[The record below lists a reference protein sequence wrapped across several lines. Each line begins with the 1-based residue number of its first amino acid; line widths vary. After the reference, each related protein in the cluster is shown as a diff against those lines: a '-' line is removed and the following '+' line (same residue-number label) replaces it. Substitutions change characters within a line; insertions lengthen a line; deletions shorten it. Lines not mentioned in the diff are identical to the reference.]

1 MGVFPLFWSDWYP
14 NGKTRH
20 AGVVVHCC
28 MGTERITFE
37 NHAGQQLAG
46 RFDTPD
52 AQPSGYALFAHCFTC
67 SKDTLA
73 ASRIARGLTE
83 RGIAVLR
90 FDFTGLGESEGAFDA
105 TSFASNVRDLLSA
118 CAWVDEHHA
127 PVDLLI
133 GHSLGGAA
141 VVSAAGQMDG
151 VKGVA
156 TIGAPSDPTHVR
168 HLFESHIEEIEREGS
183 AEVSIGGRPFRI
195 GKAFLDDLDAHDPRE
210 ILRGLKRPLMIFHSP
225 IDQIVGVENAAQMF
239 EWAMHPKSFVSLDKA
254 DHMLTN
260 RKDADFVAAMI
271 TAWSG
276 RVLDA

>member
-1 MGVFPLFWSDWYP
+1 MGS
-14 NGKTRH
+14 K
-20 AGVVVHCC
+20 
-28 MGTERITFE
+28 RITFDNE
-37 NHAGQQLAG
+37 DGQQLAG
-46 RFDTPD
+46 RFDMPQGDPT
-52 AQPSGYALFAHCFTC
+52 GYALFAHCFTC

-90 FDFTGLGESEGAFDA
+90 FDFTGLGESEGEFDA
-105 TSFASNVRDLLSA
+105 TSFGSNVRDLLSA
-118 CAWVDEHHA
+118 CGWLSEHHA

-168 HLFESHIEEIEREGS
+168 HLFDSHIAEIEREGA

-195 GKAFLDDLDAHDPRE
+195 GKAFIDDLDAHDPRE
-210 ILRGLKRPLMIFHSP
+210 ILHGLRRPLMIFHSP
-225 IDQIVGVENAAQMF
+225 VDQIVGVENAAQMF
-239 EWAMHPKSFVSLDKA
+239 EWAMHPKSFISLDQA
-254 DHMLTN
+254 DHMLSD
-260 RKDADFVAAMI
+260 RKDADFVASMI
-271 TAWSG
+271 AAWSE
-276 RVLDA
+276 RVLTD

>member
-1 MGVFPLFWSDWYP
+1 MGS
-14 NGKTRH
+14 K
-20 AGVVVHCC
+20 
-28 MGTERITFE
+28 RITFE
-37 NHAGQQLAG
+37 NDDGQQLAG
-46 RFDTPD
+46 RFDTPQGD
-52 AQPSGYALFAHCFTC
+52 PSGYALFAHCFTC

-90 FDFTGLGESEGAFDA
+90 FDFTGLGESEGDFDA

-118 CAWVDEHHA
+118 CAWLGEHHA

-141 VVSAAGQMDG
+141 VVSAAGQMDS

-183 AEVSIGGRPFRI
+183 AQVSIGGRPFRI
-195 GKAFLDDLDAHDPRE
+195 GKSFIEDLDAHDPKDV
-210 ILRGLKRPLMIFHSP
+210 LKTLKRPLMIFHSP

-239 EWAMHPKSFVSLDKA
+239 QWAMHPKSFVSLGSA
-254 DHMLTN
+254 DHMLSD

-271 TAWSG
+271 AAWSH
-276 RVLDA
+276 RVLGA

>member
-1 MGVFPLFWSDWYP
+1 
-14 NGKTRH
+14 
-20 AGVVVHCC
+20 

-141 VVSAAGQMDG
+141 VVSAAGQMDS

-195 GKAFLDDLDAHDPRE
+195 GKAFIDDLDAHDPRE

>member
-1 MGVFPLFWSDWYP
+1 MGS
-14 NGKTRH
+14 
-20 AGVVVHCC
+20 
-28 MGTERITFE
+28 ERITFE
-37 NHAGQQLAG
+37 NDEGHQLAG
-46 RFDTPD
+46 RLDTPNGD
-52 AQPSGYALFAHCFTC
+52 PSGYALFAHCFTC

-118 CAWVDEHHA
+118 CAWLSEHHA

-141 VVSAAGQMDG
+141 VVSAAGQMDS

-156 TIGAPSDPTHVR
+156 TIGAPSDPSHVR
-168 HLFESHIEEIEREGS
+168 HLFDAHIEEIEREGS

-195 GKAFLDDLDAHDPRE
+195 GKSFIDDLDAHDPKDV
-210 ILRGLKRPLMIFHSP
+210 LKGLKRPLMIFHSP
-225 IDQIVGVENAAQMF
+225 IDRIVGVENAAQMF
-239 EWAMHPKSFVSLDKA
+239 EWAMHPKSFISLGTA
-254 DHMLTN
+254 DHMLSD
-260 RKDADFVAAMI
+260 RKDADFVASMI
-271 TAWSG
+271 AAWSQ
-276 RVLDA
+276 RVLDS

>member
-1 MGVFPLFWSDWYP
+1 MGS
-14 NGKTRH
+14 K
-20 AGVVVHCC
+20 
-28 MGTERITFE
+28 RITFE
-37 NHAGQQLAG
+37 NDDGQQLAG
-46 RFDTPD
+46 RFDTPQGD
-52 AQPSGYALFAHCFTC
+52 PSGYALFAHCFTC

-90 FDFTGLGESEGAFDA
+90 FDFTGLGESEGDFDA

-118 CAWVDEHHA
+118 CAWLSEHHA

-141 VVSAAGQMDG
+141 VVSAAGQMDS

-183 AEVSIGGRPFRI
+183 AQVSIGGRPFRI
-195 GKAFLDDLDAHDPRE
+195 GKSFIEDLDAHDPKDV
-210 ILRGLKRPLMIFHSP
+210 LKTLKRPLMIFHSP

-239 EWAMHPKSFVSLDKA
+239 QWAMHPKSFVSLGSA
-254 DHMLTN
+254 DHMLSD

-271 TAWSG
+271 AAWSH
-276 RVLDA
+276 RVLGA

>member
-1 MGVFPLFWSDWYP
+1 MGS
-14 NGKTRH
+14 K
-20 AGVVVHCC
+20 
-28 MGTERITFE
+28 RITFE
-37 NHAGQQLAG
+37 NDDGQQLAG
-46 RFDTPD
+46 RFDTPQGD
-52 AQPSGYALFAHCFTC
+52 PSGYALFAHCFTC

-90 FDFTGLGESEGAFDA
+90 FDFTGLGESERDFDA

-118 CAWVDEHHA
+118 CAWLSEHHA

-141 VVSAAGQMDG
+141 VVSAAGQMDS

-183 AEVSIGGRPFRI
+183 AQVSIGGRPFRI
-195 GKAFLDDLDAHDPRE
+195 GKSFIEDLDAHDPKDV
-210 ILRGLKRPLMIFHSP
+210 LKTLKRPLMIFHSP

-239 EWAMHPKSFVSLDKA
+239 QWAMHPKSFVSLGSA
-254 DHMLTN
+254 DHMLSD

-271 TAWSG
+271 AAWSH
-276 RVLDA
+276 RVLGA